1 MGVIR
6 VQMFP
11 SPHITQSRIKVL
23 ALDCIN
29 YSTCGQISR
38 ITIKRTEIGYITSKS
53 LDGKNGMRTIG
64 KQTKTRKHKGKAQ
77 KGKKI

>member
-29 YSTCGQISR
+29 YSTCGKISR
-38 ITIKRTEIGYITSKS
+38 ITIKRTSINCTNSRPGESKM
-53 LDGKNGMRTIG
+53 LYKDTDTDIHTHTQRYYPFV
-64 KQTKTRKHKGKAQ
+64 RKK
-77 KGKKI
+77 